1 MAIAKLILSAVVLAG
16 LSADAWADCSA
27 PATQSEMTQCA
38 GHAYSAADKKLNLAY
53 NEYRNRLNA
62 EQKKKLTQAQLA
74 WIKFRDLSCAF
85 ESSGAEGGSAY
96 PMVRSGCLAAKT
108 ESRLKEIKALQECQE
123 GDMTCP
129 ALKDR

>member
-1 MAIAKLILSAVVLAG
+1 MKISRFLLAVLLPLMSA
-16 LSADAWADCSA
+16 SAWADCSA

-38 GHAYSAADKKLNLAY
+38 GQAYSAADKKLNLAY
-53 NEYRNRLNA
+53 NEYRARLNA

-74 WIKFRDLSCAF
+74 WVKFRDLSCAF

-108 ESRLKEIKALQECQE
+108 ESRLKEIEALQDCQE
-123 GDMTCP
+123 GDMSCP
-129 ALKDR
+129 AHK

>member
-1 MAIAKLILSAVVLAG
+1 MKISRFLLAVLLPLMSA
-16 LSADAWADCSA
+16 SAWADCSA

-38 GHAYSAADKKLNLAY
+38 GQAYSAADKKLNLAY
-53 NEYRNRLNA
+53 NEYRARLGA

-74 WIKFRDLSCAF
+74 WVKFRDLSCAF

-108 ESRLKEIKALQECQE
+108 ESRLKEIKALQDCQE
-123 GDMTCP
+123 GDMSCP
-129 ALKDR
+129 AHK

>member
-1 MAIAKLILSAVVLAG
+1 MGRFVLPALVLALLSA
-16 LSADAWADCSA
+16 SALADCNA

-38 GHAYSAADKKLNLAY
+38 GQAYPTADKKLNLAY
-53 NEYRNRLNA
+53 NAYRARLSA

-74 WIKFRDLSCAF
+74 WVKFRDLSCAF

-123 GDMTCP
+123 GDMSCP
-129 ALKDR
+129 ALNDR

>member
-1 MAIAKLILSAVVLAG
+1 MKISRFVLSMSL
-16 LSADAWADCSA
+16 LSLSSASAWADCSA
-27 PATQSEMTQCA
+27 PATQTEMTQCA
-38 GHAYSAADKKLNLAY
+38 GQAYSAADKKLNLAY
-53 NEYRNRLNA
+53 NEYRARLSA

-74 WIKFRDLSCAF
+74 WVKFRDLSCAF

-123 GDMTCP
+123 GDMSCP
-129 ALKDR
+129 AHN

>member
-1 MAIAKLILSAVVLAG
+1 MILSKLVLPGLALSL
-16 LSADAWADCSA
+16 LSASAWADCSA

-38 GHAYSAADKKLNLAY
+38 GQAYSAADKKLNLAY

-74 WIKFRDLSCAF
+74 WVKFRDLSCAF

-108 ESRLKEIKALQECQE
+108 ESRLKEIKALQDCQE
-123 GDMTCP
+123 GEMSCP
-129 ALKDR
+129 AHK